1 MNWDLLAYGP
11 GWGDELLRGLVLT
24 LELAVA
30 AYLLG
35 TALGLAAALAELY
48 GPRPLALACE
58 SYAVV
63 MRSVPEL
70 LVILFI
76 YFGGSF
82 LLGSF
87 LGLFGGTGFVEVS
100 GFWSGVL
107 ALSLVQGA
115 YASEVF
121 RGAIQ
126 AVPTGMRE
134 AARSLGL
141 RSFPAFGLVILP
153 LALRFAFPGLANLWM
168 VVVKNTP
175 LVSVVG
181 LHDLIREAG
190 VAGQNSKA
198 YFFFYGCVIVAYLAI
213 SGLSMI
219 GQSFL
224 ERRLWRGSDARAHA
238 R

>member
-1 MNWDLLAYGP
+1 MNWDLLAFGS

-30 AYLLG
+30 AYLAG
-35 TALGLAAALAELY
+35 TALGLVAAIAELK
-48 GPRPLALACE
+48 GPRPLARLVSA
-58 SYAVV
+58 YAVV

-82 LLGSF
+82 LLGSL
-87 LGLFGGTGFVEVS
+87 LGLFGTRGFVAIS

-107 ALSLVQGA
+107 ALALVQGA

-121 RGAIQ
+121 RGAIR
-126 AVPTGMRE
+126 AVPTGMVE

-141 RSFPAFGLVILP
+141 RPGHAFALVVLP
-153 LALRFAFPGLANLWM
+153 LALRYAFAGLANLWM

-181 LHDLIREAG
+181 LADLIREAG

-198 YFFFYGCVIVAYLAI
+198 YFLFYGCVIVAYLAI
-213 SGLSMI
+213 SGVSMI
-219 GQSFL
+219 AQGAI
-224 ERRLWRGSDARAHA
+224 ERRLWRGTDIRAV
-238 R
+238 RS